1 MGGARDCLRSI
12 AAEEVSDYAEYDRR
26 IIEEFRANAGRV
38 GGTWE
43 GRDLLLLTT
52 QGRKTGTEYTTPI
65 VYTRDG
71 DRLLVYASQGGAP
84 THPDWYLNLRRRPHV
99 VVEVGD
105 ERYDAI
111 ATPLEGDERDR
122 EYAAQGER
130 YPTFAEYQAN
140 TDRVIPVVAL
150 RRSA

>member
-1 MGGARDCLRSI
+1 MT
-12 AAEEVSDYAEYDRR
+12 DYNTQ

-38 GGTWE
+38 GGNWE

-52 QGRKTGTEYTTPI
+52 TGRKSGKQFTTPI
-65 VYTRDG
+65 MVTRDG
-71 DRLLVYASQGGAP
+71 DRLLVYASQAGAP
-84 THPDWYLNLRRRPHV
+84 DHPDWFLNILADPHV

-105 ERYDAI
+105 ERYPAI

-122 EYAAQGER
+122 EYAAQAER
-130 YPTFAEYQAN
+130 YPQFAEYQEK

-150 RRSA
+150 ERDAG